1 MTTDTAT
8 LPVLAEAMS
17 VRDLRAWEV
26 HLEKMVGTAKAQVD
40 IHFGGRYRKAAYC
53 FVTIEPTGEYKHAS
67 NGSVDGPDWP
77 SAILAAQT
85 WIANRPKVERNAVI
99 RKLALAVIECTD
111 EHGKCTVAML
121 RAKGFDA
128 DEIALHAEA
137 CVRAGEMANCAPF
150 VVEGV

>member
-1 MTTDTAT
+1 
-8 LPVLAEAMS
+8 MS
-17 VRDLRAWEV
+17 ASDLRAWEV
-26 HLEKMVGTAKAQVD
+26 HLEKMVGTSKAQVN
-40 IHFGGRYRKAAYC
+40 ISFGGRYREAAYC
-53 FVTIEPTGEYKHAS
+53 YVTIEPTGEYKHAS
-67 NGSVDGPDWP
+67 NGKVDGADLEA
-77 SAILAAQT
+77 AILAAQT

-128 DEIALHAEA
+128 DEIALHAES

-150 VVEGV
+150 TVEGAP